1 MEDAARNLV
10 RESAPWKAGQSWWVV
25 GIEGIVALI
34 IGVYIAADPVGA
46 RDAIR
51 FLVSLVLL
59 IVSGGQI
66 GEAFRDSGQ
75 PAAVWAALR
84 GGVGAAVAVLTLIFG
99 WSDTVAAAGAR
110 QMLAIGLLAFGLLGI
125 VALVFTF
132 RSTGLRTAV
141 FIGDLLA
148 IVLGILLLSAEA
160 GDTGSTRLLGLA
172 AVVGGIALLVYSW
185 LLRGKPAGR

>member
-10 RESAPWKAGQSWWVV
+10 RESAPWKTGQSWWVV

-66 GEAFRDSGQ
+66 GEAFRDAGQ

-132 RSTGLRTAV
+132 RSAGFRAAV
-141 FIGDLLA
+141 LIGDLLA

-160 GDTGSTRLLGLA
+160 GDTGSTRLLGLV
-172 AVVGGIALLVYSW
+172 AVVGGIALLAYSW
-185 LLRGKPAGR
+185 LLRGKPAAR